1 MKFLCDR
8 CKTRYSIADER
19 VRGKVL
25 KIRCKSCSHV
35 ITVRE
40 GMTDDEDGAT
50 PAPVAATPAPAA
62 KAGGAKQGGT
72 FTGPAPVGRGGSASA
87 ANGSALADA
96 FAQVMQPQRADTEP
110 PPSALEEEW
119 YVSLDGNQE
128 GPYSLAEA
136 QAWIAGKKLDDDL
149 YCWSEGFDDWL
160 PVDKV
165 GHFRGLRK
173 AAPAKPRPP
182 VPASAKGAPRA
193 AAAPVDSGPQPL
205 FAATLASLEAEP
217 DAAPAAKGKPAP
229 AQPAQKS
236 NGKGGPAAGSAA
248 ATAALTSL
256 SPGSTASSAS
266 APSSSAPASAKGGA
280 DAKAARPAASLFD
293 LEGEGSRPDR
303 ELPELEPDED
313 EDDEEK
319 DEDLEIGEVSRVVRL
334 PDLMAAH
341 QAKQAAKAAT
351 GRTGMTQAIRTPAP
365 AIARGTGGVPSVA
378 AAAGAPD
385 GTAAADGAL
394 PALSDAAL
402 ADLQPAVVAAP
413 AHKQHAILLIAAAI
427 AVLLIGGTI
436 AVVVATSGSDE
447 GAVSTGD
454 ITRYDSLGRR
464 IDDPRRTATEKAAEA
479 AGKSG
484 GRTGTTVKKPF
495 GSNPASGGSVGGAAT
510 PAGKTEIVIGP
521 DGKPLEP
528 LTVDEMLA
536 VSARMSSG
544 TRRCYER
551 ALKED
556 PFLKVSK
563 ITVSIVVEDSGV
575 VSSVTLDS
583 FATQTL
589 GKCLTAA
596 IRRWPFRR
604 SPKRE
609 SFVFPLVFEQ
619 R

>member
-40 GMTDDEDGAT
+40 GMTDEDEAPTTAT
-50 PAPVAATPAPAA
+50 PSATAAKAGKSGGGTFAGPAPVAGTGNTPAP
-62 KAGGAKQGGT
+62 
-72 FTGPAPVGRGGSASA
+72 
-87 ANGSALADA
+87 SALADA
-96 FAQVMQPQRADTEP
+96 FAQVMQPKRADTEP

-136 QAWIAGKKLDDDL
+136 QAWIAGKKHDDDL
-149 YCWSEGFDDWL
+149 FCWSEGFDDWL

-165 GHFRGLRK
+165 GHFRNLRK
-173 AAPAKPRPP
+173 SPAAAKPKPP
-182 VPASAKGAPRA
+182 VPGKAVPRA
-193 AAAPVDSGPQPL
+193 PSTPVDDPQRPQPL

-217 DAAPAAKGKPAP
+217 DAAPGRGKTPAGKAP
-229 AQPAQKS
+229 AAGPAQTGKT
-236 NGKGGPAAGSAA
+236 NGKGTGPTAAGGSAA
-248 ATAALTSL
+248 ASAALTSL
-256 SPGSTASSAS
+256 APPAASPAAKG
-266 APSSSAPASAKGGA
+266 PAKGGS
-280 DAKAARPAASLFD
+280 DPKAPARPAASRFD

-303 ELPELEPDED
+303 ELPELEPDDD
-313 EDDEEK
+313 EDDEE

-351 GRTGMTQAIRTPAP
+351 GRTGMTQAIRTPAS
-365 AIARGTGGVPSVA
+365 AIARGTGGVPSVS

-385 GTAAADGAL
+385 GAAAPADGSL

-436 AVVVATSGSDE
+436 AVVVATQGDDE
-447 GAVSTGD
+447 GAVATGD
-454 ITRYDSLGRR
+454 TSRFDSLGRR
-464 IDDPRRTATEKAAEA
+464 IDDPRRIATEKAKAEA
-479 AGKSG
+479 AKAGGKA
-484 GRTGTTVKKPF
+484 GTTIRKPF
-495 GSNPASGGSVGGAAT
+495 GTNPATGGPVGGAAT

-536 VSARMSSG
+536 VSSRMSSG

-575 VSSVTLDS
+575 VSSVTLDAFS
-583 FATQTL
+583 TQTL

>member
-40 GMTDDEDGAT
+40 GMTDEDEAPTTATPGGAAALAAKAKAGGGT
-50 PAPVAATPAPAA
+50 FAGPAPVAGTGNTPP
-62 KAGGAKQGGT
+62 
-72 FTGPAPVGRGGSASA
+72 P
-87 ANGSALADA
+87 SALADA
-96 FAQVMQPQRADTEP
+96 FAQVMQPKRADTEP

-136 QAWIAGKKLDDDL
+136 QAWIAGKKHDDDL
-149 YCWSEGFDDWL
+149 FCWSEGFDDWL

-173 AAPAKPRPP
+173 APAPTKPKPP
-182 VPASAKGAPRA
+182 VPGKAVPRA
-193 AAAPVDSGPQPL
+193 VSAPVDSGPAPL

-217 DAAPAAKGKPAP
+217 DAAPARGIAPAGAKAPAP
-229 AQPAQKS
+229 ASGTGAKT
-236 NGKGGPAAGSAA
+236 NGKGTGPAGGSAA
-248 ATAALTSL
+248 ASAALTSL
-256 SPGSTASSAS
+256 
-266 APSSSAPASAKGGA
+266 APPAAAGKAPAKGGTDPKA
-280 DAKAARPAASLFD
+280 AARPAASRFD
-293 LEGEGSRPDR
+293 LEGEGSKPDR
-303 ELPELEPDED
+303 ELPELEPDDDED
-313 EDDEEK
+313 EEQ

-351 GRTGMTQAIRTPAP
+351 GRTGMTQAIRTPAA

-378 AAAGAPD
+378 AAATAPD
-385 GTAAADGAL
+385 GSAIAGDGAL

-436 AVVVATSGSDE
+436 AVVVATQGNDE
-447 GAVSTGD
+447 GAVATGD
-454 ITRYDSLGRR
+454 TSRFDSLGRR
-464 IDDPRRTATEKAAEA
+464 IDDPRRIATEKAKAEA
-479 AGKSG
+479 AKTVGK
-484 GRTGTTVKKPF
+484 TGTTIRKPF
-495 GSNPASGGSVGGAAT
+495 GTNPSSGTVGGAAT

-536 VSARMSSG
+536 VSSRMSSG

-583 FATQTL
+583 FSTQTL